1 MLWVISYLST
11 LNSTI
16 IPPKLLSGVAVV
28 YDADYDMVLFSKK
41 ADQKIHP
48 ASTTK
53 LATFLYSL
61 SLNREKKEYLMV
73 LPEVLKSM
81 PKAQKISSNYSVVP
95 YLLEP
100 DAYTVGLH
108 PNSFYTIE
116 DLYHALFLVSAN
128 DAANVLAYH
137 LGGYSI
143 EQFMIGLN
151 RYLENIGCKD
161 TTFVNPSGL
170 EYPSHRT
177 TAIDLVKMMAH
188 GIKIPEFMQVASNT
202 FYRMESHDVPDRDLR
217 NSNRLIREDSG
228 LQYRHCIAGKT
239 GYTEHAG
246 YCFVAAAKNGERTII
261 VSVMQSPS
269 AQERFIDAINLF
281 NAAFNEKKITRV
293 FYNAFDPCFFAKPQ
307 YSSKPLKLELKEEL
321 KIETFSS
328 ICSSLEPSIKI
339 DAIRLP
345 VKKGDPCGKVDIIS
359 SSGQVLE
366 SRILFASESMPHT
379 LQSFINAYQSQVL
392 LLILVALTIFLI
404 LKKKPQLDQKS

>member
-1 MLWVISYLST
+1 M
-11 LNSTI
+11 
-16 IPPKLLSGVAVV
+16 V
-28 YDADYDMVLFSKK
+28 YDADYDMVLYSKK

-61 SLNREKKEYLMV
+61 SLHRDKKELLMV
-73 LPEVLKSM
+73 LPEVLKSL
-81 PKAQKISSNYSVVP
+81 PKDQKIALNYAVAP

-100 DAYTVGLH
+100 DAYTIGLSS
-108 PNSFYTIE
+108 NCYYSID

-151 RYLENIGCKD
+151 RYLESIGCKD

-177 TAIDLVKMMAH
+177 TAIDLAKILAH
-188 GIKIPEFMQVASNT
+188 GIKVPEFVRVAT
-202 FYRMESHDVPDRDLR
+202 TTLYKMESLEVPDRDLR
-217 NSNRLIREDSG
+217 NSNRLLRGDSG
-228 LQYRHCIAGKT
+228 LQYKHCLAGKT

-246 YCFVAAAKNGERTII
+246 YCFISAAKNGERTII
-261 VSVMQSPS
+261 VSVMQAPS

-281 NAAFNEKKITRV
+281 NAAFNEKKVTRV
-293 FYNAFDPCFFAKPQ
+293 FYNAHDPCFFVNPRFA
-307 YSSKPLKLELKEEL
+307 SRPLKLEMKEEL

-328 ICSSLEPSIKI
+328 ISSSLEPVVQLYDIY
-339 DAIRLP
+339 LP
-345 VKKGDPCGKVDIIS
+345 VKKGAPCGKVDIIS
-359 SSGQVLE
+359 PSGKVVDT
-366 SRILFASESMPHT
+366 RILYAHESMPHT
-379 LQSFINAYQSQVL
+379 FKSFAIAYRSQGL
-392 LLILVALTIFLI
+392 LLLFVLLTIFAI
-404 LKKKPQLDQKS
+404 LKRKNPNTKRDAEVLN